1 MNKKRISLIVLIIG
15 LITLVVG
22 VVFLIVR
29 LTAKPGV
36 ADGEYLVSVGEWKE
50 KGDHCDQAKCA
61 EGTKCLGPDGE
72 PAMLC
77 NDTGVIWNFTEVGKG
92 TLTTNNHTND
102 YDFIWAI
109 EDDKLKIETEWLY
122 TLNNEYEYELD
133 QAAQTLV
140 LKNGSDEIKF
150 TPLRAE

>member
-77 NDTGVIWNFTEVGKG
+77 NDTGVIWNFTEIGKG

-102 YDFIWAI
+102 YDFTWAL
-109 EDDKLKIETEWLY
+109 EDGKLKIDTEWLY
-122 TLNNEYEYELD
+122 TLNNEFDYTLD
-133 QAAQTLV
+133 QNENMLTLV
-140 LKNGSDEIKF
+140 NGDEEIIF
-150 TPLRAE
+150 VPVAN

>member
-1 MNKKRISLIVLIIG
+1 MIIG
-15 LITLVVG
+15 LITLVGG
-22 VVFLIVR
+22 VVFLIIR
-29 LTAKPGV
+29 LTAGPSV
-36 ADGEYLVSVGEWKE
+36 ADGDFLVSVGEWKLQGGE
-50 KGDHCDQAKCA
+50 CSQAKCG
-61 EGTKCLGPDGE
+61 ENEKCLGADGN
-72 PAMLC
+72 PVVVC
-77 NDTGVIWNFTEVGKG
+77 DGDSVVWKFTEIGKG
-92 TLTTNNHTND
+92 TLTTNNHVND

-150 TPLRAE
+150 APLRAE